1 MRYKLH
7 IHSYRLHTA
16 TKTDAKRVRDFLKA
30 QNISSSTVKVL
41 CPDRC
46 AEDYR
51 DVFGVV
57 DNRVVLVILKPFISA
72 QAIKDTLTANGFAV
86 QMHYEDDARSTN
98 RKANFPMTLAEI
110 W

>member
-7 IHSYRLHTA
+7 IYSYKLHTA
-16 TKTDAKRVRDFLKA
+16 TKNDAKQVKDFLKA
-30 QNISSSTVKVL
+30 QNISSSTIKVL

-57 DNRVVLVILKPFISA
+57 DNKLVLVILKPFISA
-72 QAIKDTLTANGFAV
+72 QTIKDMLINNGFAV
-86 QMHYEDDARSTN
+86 KMHYEDDARDAN
-98 RKANFPMTLAEI
+98 KKANFPMTLAEI